1 MDADQSPDLRAS
13 QAGCLPLQQL
23 DPSPVDSPPAD
34 ADESRRDL
42 GPPPQ
47 GSDDGYELVDSDDME
62 GSAVSIK
69 APSTGAPGLS
79 SSANLASSSASG
91 ATTGPGP
98 IFYLMRIQ
106 KFSSYA
112 MGLFTSLH
120 LANVSLIPAITR
132 SVAGSETY
140 LLMTREIYQTSLTE
154 PILVA
159 LPVIAHVGSGIALR
173 LLRRSQNM
181 KRYGAA
187 TPGMYAL
194 HRSRTELE
202 DSKGANSASLWP
214 ALSNISISGYVFT
227 AFFTAHVFVNR
238 FLPLHVEGDSSNI
251 GLAYIA
257 HGFARHP
264 AVAWFSYIGLLGVG
278 CSHMIWGQ
286 AKWFGLAPSTKTIW
300 GPGSVTVDKR
310 VKKQRRRRW
319 LALHGVAASF
329 VALWAVG
336 GLGVVARGGLT
347 EGWIGRVYDD
357 IFSAVG
363 L

>member
-1 MDADQSPDLRAS
+1 MEFDQSPDRRAS
-13 QAGCLPLQQL
+13 MLSLQQL
-23 DPSPVDSPPAD
+23 DPSPIDSPPVD
-34 ADESRRDL
+34 TGIDRRDL
-42 GPPPQ
+42 GPPPR
-47 GSDDGYELVDSDDME
+47 GSDDGYEIVDADDMDD
-62 GSAVSIK
+62 GASTIK

-79 SSANLASSSASG
+79 ASTSLNTG
-91 ATTGPGP
+91 AATGPGP

-120 LANVSLIPAITR
+120 LANVSLIPAVTR
-132 SVAGSETY
+132 SVPGSETY

-154 PILVA
+154 PMLVA
-159 LPVIAHVGSGIALR
+159 LPIIAHVGSGIALR

-202 DSKGANSASLWP
+202 DLKSARAASPWP
-214 ALSNISISGYVFT
+214 ALSYISISGYAFA

-238 FLPLHVEGDSSNI
+238 FLPLQIEGDSSNI
-251 GLAYIA
+251 GLAYVA

-264 AVAWFSYIGLLGVG
+264 VTAWISYVGLLAAG
-278 CSHMIWGQ
+278 CGHMIWGQ
-286 AKWFGLAPSTKTIW
+286 AKWFGLAPSTTTIW
-300 GPGSVTVDKR
+300 GTSTAAAE
-310 VKKQRRRRW
+310 KKARRQRRRRW
-319 LALHGVAASF
+319 IALHGAATAF
-329 VALWAVG
+329 AALWAVG
-336 GLGVVARGGLT
+336 GLGVVARDGLMD
-347 EGWIGRVYDD
+347 GWIGKVYDD